1 MTGTRSRDVHRRMA
15 EMGTAT
21 VAEADPRVAR
31 LDTEFMRVVPASRA
45 AGPART
51 VRCGQDDHLMV
62 HVAIAQ
68 MRPGDVLV
76 LTMPRPAPVA
86 LVGDLIATQAKVHGA
101 AALLVDAAVRD
112 VDALADIGLP
122 VWARWIRVQGSG
134 KSLVGG
140 LDIPVAVGGAVIRP
154 GDLVVM
160 DGDGVVVVE
169 EHLVPQVHEAAV
181 AREERERVRRAQL
194 LAGALVYDLD
204 DLQHLVEG
212 VAHEQQA

>member
-21 VAEADPRVAR
+21 VAEADPRVAL

-122 VWARWIRVQGSG
+122 VWARWIRVHGSG
-134 KSLVGG
+134 KSLVGD
-140 LDIPVAVGGAVIRP
+140 LDIPVAVGGAVIRS

-169 EHLVPQVHEAAV
+169 EHLVPQVHDAAV